1 MIKDAVFEVQVA
13 TEDCRRFAEVSG
25 DWNPLHTDPAHA
37 GASAYGRQVL
47 HGAFSAGLISRL
59 AGLYLPGKDCLLYG
73 MKLRFVSPILPP
85 ATLRV
90 KGQIVSISGD
100 IGRVE
105 ASVSDAV
112 SGRVHVDASYEFG
125 NHRMAFQSA
134 APVDA
139 ITQAGD
145 DVPLVLVTGASGG
158 LGGALL
164 KKLGSRGRAVKRS
177 EMSGRIEIGDS
188 LECLLVS
195 GQKKIAAIVHCAW
208 PTPDNRRL
216 IDLEDPARAVEQ
228 QIGGPLK
235 DMQALAA
242 LLAQRG
248 VANAPLILIGSTFA
262 KPGRHYFRMPLYSL
276 AKSMIPPLVDVLAL
290 ELAARKK
297 RCVGVVFD
305 MLDGGMNKGVSAAVW
320 QANAD
325 RNPWGELATID
336 EAAEQ
341 IVWLLNNQSRL
352 ISGAV
357 VTLSAGSIP

>member
-1 MIKDAVFEVQVA
+1 MIKDAFFEVQVT
-13 TEDCRRFAEVSG
+13 TENCRRFAEVSG

-59 AGLYLPGKDCLLYG
+59 AGMYLPGRDCLLYG
-73 MKLRFVSPILPP
+73 IKLRFVSPILPP

-90 KGQIVSISGD
+90 KGRVVSVSGE

-105 ASVSDAV
+105 ASVSDAI
-112 SGRVHVDASYEFG
+112 SGSVYVDASYEFG
-125 NHRMAFQSA
+125 NHRMAAESW
-134 APVDA
+134 APVDVVA
-139 ITQAGD
+139 EAGD
-145 DVPLVLVTGASGG
+145 DAPLVLVTGASGG

-164 KKLGSRGRAVKRS
+164 KQLGSRGRAVQRS
-177 EMSGRIEIGDS
+177 EISGRIELGDS
-188 LECLLVS
+188 LEALVGT
-195 GQKKIAAIVHCAW
+195 GQRKIAAIVHCAW

-216 IDLEDPARAVEQ
+216 IDLEDPATAVEQ
-228 QIGGPLK
+228 QIAGPLK

-242 LLAQRG
+242 FLTKRG
-248 VANAPLILIGSTFA
+248 AANAPLILVGSTFA

-276 AKSMIPPLVDVLAL
+276 AKAMVPTLVDVLAL
-290 ELAARKK
+290 ELAAKEK

-305 MLDGGMNKGVSAAVW
+305 MLDGGMNKGVSVAAR

-325 RNPWGELATID
+325 RNPWGELATIE

-352 ISGAV
+352 VSGAV
-357 VTLSAGSIP
+357 LTLSAGSIP